1 MLSIEE
7 YSLSARE
14 LRQTRRNLKKEN
26 KKVEMISDVPVVI
39 VPDLKVEEDEDEMIS
54 REYCMKENTRRIKR
68 SHEKKEKK
76 KCAKEEVI
84 IEAAAATR
92 RPLMP
97 EKKDNTRR
105 GRREN
110 LAPEKSDKHVSF
122 EEVDMGLKPFRVPS
136 GRFVTGRFSKEKKVA
151 NEATV
156 TKTML
161 LRKRNAIVVDYY
173 ESNDEDEEDD
183 DDKDEDYEEEEE
195 DMEFQKRRRVK

>member
-26 KKVEMISDVPVVI
+26 KKLEMISDVPLVV

-68 SHEKKEKK
+68 SHEKKEK

-136 GRFVTGRFSKEKKVA
+136 GRFVTGRFTKEKKVV

-161 LRKRNAIVVDYY
+161 LRKRNATIVVDYY
-173 ESNDEDEEDD
+173 ESDEEDD

-195 DMEFQKRRRVK
+195 EEDMEFQKRRRVK